1 MTLLARR
8 PRAVLVVL
16 ALALTA
22 VVPAMPA
29 ARAAGDHHRPVGGDL
44 LRSRG
49 LVVRVPSRTPR
60 PPAVSAAS
68 YVVADLDTGAV
79 LAAKDP
85 HGRYAP
91 ASTLKILTALTLIPR
106 LSPSQ
111 LVTATA
117 ADADVDGSKV
127 GVVPGGRY
135 HVDDLFRALMMVS
148 GNDAANVLAEAAG
161 GGSATIAAM
170 NERARQLGALDTV
183 ARTPSGLD
191 VAGQTSSAYDLA
203 LIARA
208 GLGLPDFRR
217 YVATRRADFP
227 APGGRRFEIYTH
239 NRLLVR
245 YPGALGV
252 KNGFTS
258 TARASFVGA
267 ARRGDRTLVV
277 TLLRAQPRV
286 WDEAARLLD
295 WGFTAGAR
303 ARPVGTLVEPEP
315 DPALANG
322 RLDGTNPHAASL
334 PVPPP
339 GHPPLALFGSAA
351 LVASGLLG
359 LRMRARDRA
368 AARGGRQRPRAL
380 PPL

>member
-1 MTLLARR
+1 
-8 PRAVLVVL
+8 
-16 ALALTA
+16 
-22 VVPAMPA
+22 
-29 ARAAGDHHRPVGGDL
+29 
-44 LRSRG
+44 
-49 LVVRVPSRTPR
+49 
-60 PPAVSAAS
+60 
-68 YVVADLDTGAV
+68 
-79 LAAKDP
+79 
-85 HGRYAP
+85 
-91 ASTLKILTALTLIPR
+91 
-106 LSPSQ
+106 
-111 LVTATA
+111 
-117 ADADVDGSKV
+117 
-127 GVVPGGRY
+127 
-135 HVDDLFRALMMVS
+135 
-148 GNDAANVLAEAAG
+148 
-161 GGSATIAAM
+161 M

-208 GLGLPDFRR
+208 GLGLPEFRR

-339 GHPPLALFGSAA
+339 GHPPLAPFGSAA

-368 AARGGRQRPRAL
+368 AASGGRQPRSRSRRDRAPSTTIPTAPTTRAPMPSRPAVRTPPPAGAPTVFSETFALAGRSPRSSSLNPTPGLPCSAARSGLGAPLLHRPHAVGVRLGELLRHPRLLRFPRPRGAGRRHVGVVRRGHRPRRGEQQEPGHEVDL
-380 PPL
+380 DQ